1 MGHFDLP
8 LEELRAY
15 RPELSTP
22 YDLADFWQR
31 TLAET
36 ARHPLA
42 AEFHPHQSPLQTVEV
57 LDVSFAG
64 YDGQR
69 VAAWLLLPRSRAGR
83 LSCIVE
89 YVGYGGGRGL
99 PHEWLGWSAFGYA
112 HFVMDT
118 RGQGSSWRTGVTPDY
133 PPNGAHP
140 HAPGFLTLGLPER
153 GDYYYRR
160 LYVDASRAVEA
171 AREHPE
177 IDPDHVVLHG
187 HSQGGALAVS
197 ASVLRG
203 WLLDDPVAG
212 VLSDEPFLAHIRRA
226 AEIADSGPYP
236 ELVTW
241 CRTHRDRA
249 EDAFAMLAYFDIAVL
264 APYAVAP
271 ALFSVSM
278 RDDTCPPST
287 VFAAYNHYAAD
298 KEIRVWEWN
307 EHEGGEAFH
316 RLEQLSWLEVGPP
329 TRGSG
334 R

>member
-8 LEELRAY
+8 LEELRNY

-22 YDLADFWQR
+22 YDLADFWQQ

-36 ARHPLA
+36 ARHPVA
-42 AEFHPHQSPLQTVEV
+42 AEFHPHQSPLQTVDV

-69 VAAWLLLPRSRAGR
+69 VAAWLLLPRNRAGR
-83 LSCIVE
+83 LPCIVE
-89 YVGYGGGRGL
+89 FVGYGGGRGL
-99 PHEWLGWSAFGYA
+99 PHEWLDWASFGYA

-118 RGQGSSWRTGVTPDY
+118 RGQGSTWRTGATADHA
-133 PPNGAHP
+133 PNGAEP
-140 HAPGFLTLGLPER
+140 HAPGFLTLGLPDR
-153 GDYYYRR
+153 DRYYYRR
-160 LYVDASRAVEA
+160 LIVDACRAVEA
-171 AREHPE
+171 AREHPQVA
-177 IDPDHVVLHG
+177 PDRIAMRG
-187 HSQGGALAVS
+187 HSQGGALTVA

-212 VLSDEPFLAHIRRA
+212 VLSDEPFLAHFRRA
-226 AEIADSGPYP
+226 AEIADAGPYP

-249 EDAFAMLAYFDIAVL
+249 DEAFAMLAYFDIAVL
-264 APYAVAP
+264 APHAVSP

-278 RDDTCPPST
+278 RDDVCPPST
-287 VFAAYNHYAAD
+287 VFAAFNRYGENNDAD
-298 KEIRVWEWN
+298 KDIRVWEWN

-316 RLEQLSWLEVGPP
+316 RLEQLTWLADRLP
-329 TRGSG
+329 TR
-334 R
+334 